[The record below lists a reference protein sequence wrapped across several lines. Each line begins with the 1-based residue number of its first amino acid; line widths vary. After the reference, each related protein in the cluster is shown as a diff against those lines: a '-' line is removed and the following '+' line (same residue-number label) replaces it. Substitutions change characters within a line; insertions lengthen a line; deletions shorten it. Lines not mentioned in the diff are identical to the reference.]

1 MTGQRGDYQV
11 DLSELMKAENRTP
24 EQISRIGISVTLRLM
39 GDKQGIAYENMNAIN
54 YAKSYAGKDENACG
68 VYLNDPSKKQSDC
81 AHFVSH
87 CLNAGGITI
96 KDPDPS
102 NQLCPSGLAV
112 RVSDLVAALTALAG
126 KFDNVS
132 SIDLSDAIVGDVGF
146 FNSIVVP
153 SHAFLICT
161 PAPAKDDYLIYAHTT
176 NRRCTK
182 PEPKWYQ
189 FFGAAFRLTD
199 A

>member
-1 MTGQRGDYQV
+1 MVERQNDYQSN
-11 DLSELMKAENRTP
+11 LSVLMKAENRTP
-24 EQISRIGISVTLRLM
+24 EQLVRIGIAVTLRLI
-39 GDKQGIAYENMNAIN
+39 GDKNGVAYQNIRAIN
-54 YAKSYAGKDENACG
+54 YARTYAGKDDNACG
-68 VYLNDPSKKQSDC
+68 VYLNDATKKQSDC
-81 AHFVSH
+81 AHFISH

-96 KDPDPS
+96 TDPDPA

-112 RVSDLVAALTALAG
+112 RVSDLVAALGALAA

-132 SIDLSDAIVGDVGF
+132 SIDFTDAIIGDVGF

-153 SHAFLICT
+153 SHAFMICQ
-161 PAPAKDDYLIYAHTT
+161 PAASKDDYLIYAHTT
-176 NRRCTK
+176 NRPCTK
-182 PEPKWYQ
+182 PQPKWYQ